1 MKIFYNLFIR
11 IYPFIAQLI
20 GARNTK
26 AKLWVDGRRNIFSN
40 LTQAFSTNKSLVIWM
55 HCSSLGEFEQGRP
68 VLEQLKSSYPQH
80 KILLTF
86 FSPSGY
92 EIHKNYA
99 SANWIFYLPMDNEKN
114 ATQFFNIVQ
123 PQLILFV
130 KYDFWYYYLQQAQQ
144 RKIPLLLISGVFRPN
159 QPFFKW
165 YGSFHKSMLHCFT
178 HFFVQ
183 NEESKNLLHSI
194 GIEKNV
200 SVGGD
205 TRFDRVLE
213 IAEQEINI
221 ELIEKFAGNQ
231 PLIVAGSTWPEDD
244 YELSHYINSNE
255 TLKCIIA
262 PHDINNERIKQCQQ
276 IFLNTILW
284 SDYSK
289 NETTD
294 NKAQCLIID
303 NVGMLSKLY
312 KYATI
317 AYVGGG
323 FGNDG
328 VHNVLEA
335 AVFYKPVILGPE
347 YEKYIEAIELLE
359 AEGAWSIDSTID
371 LESKMN
377 ELLTNTELYKK
388 ACNSAGNYVQ
398 SKSGAT
404 KKVIEYIYENRLLT
418 N

>member
-1 MKIFYNLFIR
+1 
-11 IYPFIAQLI
+11 
-20 GARNTK
+20 
-26 AKLWVDGRRNIFSN
+26 
-40 LTQAFSTNKSLVIWM
+40 
-55 HCSSLGEFEQGRP
+55 
-68 VLEQLKSSYPQH
+68 LEQLKSSYPQH

-213 IAEQEINI
+213 IAGQEINI

-231 PLIVAGSTWPEDD
+231 PLIVAGSIT
-244 YELSHYINSNE
+244 
-255 TLKCIIA
+255 
-262 PHDINNERIKQCQQ
+262 
-276 IFLNTILW
+276 
-284 SDYSK
+284 
-289 NETTD
+289 
-294 NKAQCLIID
+294 
-303 NVGMLSKLY
+303 
-312 KYATI
+312 
-317 AYVGGG
+317 
-323 FGNDG
+323 
-328 VHNVLEA
+328 
-335 AVFYKPVILGPE
+335 
-347 YEKYIEAIELLE
+347 
-359 AEGAWSIDSTID
+359 
-371 LESKMN
+371 
-377 ELLTNTELYKK
+377 
-388 ACNSAGNYVQ
+388 
-398 SKSGAT
+398 
-404 KKVIEYIYENRLLT
+404 
-418 N
+418 